1 MKNSVFILLLVS
13 LSWTFFLGFSSALG
27 DSSGDNLSPLSV
39 NQAIDN
45 ALENNPMIE
54 IATAQV
60 AAAKNRIGQARS
72 GLLPQVDLNG
82 TFNRTTNPMWAFGT
96 QLNQGTI
103 EQSDFAPDQL
113 NNPDPI
119 NNFGADLSLGW
130 TLYNGGQIRIER
142 EQTLLGEEIAALGLV
157 RARQQVIAQT
167 AGAYAGLLMAGE
179 NLNVVKQT
187 LATAQANLKMVQ
199 SRFNAGLSIKSDLLR
214 AKVRI
219 AKLEQQ
225 HTLAQSH
232 VETAWANLNA
242 AMGTLANDR
251 YRLMSS
257 LEAEEKLDDALSTW
271 VYSALH
277 NRPDLKQVQYQH
289 QIAEKAVKK
298 ARGAHLPSVNLIGKY
313 EVNTEDFDESA
324 NNYTLGAGV
333 RINLFS
339 GLRYTA
345 RESEARSLLAAAK
358 AREYQA
364 TLGIRVETESAFQQ
378 AKSAFQNIDV
388 SRVAISQAEETLRII
403 SNRYKNGL
411 VTIVSLLDAEV
422 ALQQARTNHFNRLH
436 DYKVA
441 MIRLLLSAGTIDQR
455 ISDLL

>member
-13 LSWTFFLGFSSALG
+13 LCGTFLLGLSPTLG

-60 AAAKNRIGQARS
+60 AAAKNRISQARS

-103 EQSDFAPDQL
+103 EQSDFAPDRL
-113 NNPDPI
+113 NDPDPI

-187 LATAQANLKMVQ
+187 LSTAQANLKMVQ

-232 VETAWANLNA
+232 VVTAWANLNA
-242 AMGTLANDR
+242 AMGTLTNDR
-251 YRLMSS
+251 
-257 LEAEEKLDDALSTW
+257 
-271 VYSALH
+271 
-277 NRPDLKQVQYQH
+277 
-289 QIAEKAVKK
+289 
-298 ARGAHLPSVNLIGKY
+298 
-313 EVNTEDFDESA
+313 
-324 NNYTLGAGV
+324 
-333 RINLFS
+333 
-339 GLRYTA
+339 
-345 RESEARSLLAAAK
+345 
-358 AREYQA
+358 
-364 TLGIRVETESAFQQ
+364 
-378 AKSAFQNIDV
+378 
-388 SRVAISQAEETLRII
+388 
-403 SNRYKNGL
+403 
-411 VTIVSLLDAEV
+411 
-422 ALQQARTNHFNRLH
+422 
-436 DYKVA
+436 
-441 MIRLLLSAGTIDQR
+441 
-455 ISDLL
+455 

>member
-1 MKNSVFILLLVS
+1 MKHSVFILLSVS
-13 LSWTFFLGFSSALG
+13 LFGTFFFGFSPALG
-27 DSSGDNLSPLSV
+27 DNQGNHLLPLSID
-39 NQAIDN
+39 QAIDN
-45 ALENNPMIE
+45 ALKSNPMIE
-54 IATAQV
+54 IAVAQV
-60 AAAKNRIGQARS
+60 AAAKNRISQARS

-96 QLNQGTI
+96 KLNQGTI

-113 NNPDPI
+113 NDPDPI

-130 TLYNGGQIRIER
+130 TLYKGGQIRTER
-142 EQTLLGEEIAALGLV
+142 EQILLGEEIAALGLV
-157 RARQQVIAQT
+157 RARQQVISHT
-167 AGAYAGLLMAGE
+167 ASAYTGLLMAIE

-187 LATAQANLKMVQ
+187 LATAQTNLKMVQ
-199 SRFNAGLSIKSDLLR
+199 SRFNTGLSIKSDVLR

-225 HTLAQSH
+225 RTQAQSH

-242 AMGTLANDR
+242 AMGTMASDR

-257 LEAEEKLDDALSTW
+257 LEAEEELDDALSTW

-289 QIAEKAVKK
+289 EIAKKAVKK

-313 EVNTEDFDESA
+313 EINTENFDESA
-324 NNYTLGAGV
+324 DNYTVGAGV

-345 RESEARSLLAAAK
+345 KESEARSLLAAAR
-358 AREYQA
+358 ARQYQT

-378 AKSAFQNIDV
+378 AKSAFQSIDV
-388 SRVAISQAEETLRII
+388 SRVAISLAEETLRII
-403 SNRYKNGL
+403 SKRYKNGL

-422 ALQQARTNHFNRLH
+422 ALQQAHTNHFIRLH